1 MTILQTCPTFGI
13 FIGFTLTS
21 FFNVENYWEKT
32 FYLQVLMILPLLVGY
47 LLTPIDYLDLDQ
59 AVLHRK

>member
-1 MTILQTCPTFGI
+1 MTVLQTCPTFGI

-21 FFNVENYWEKT
+21 FFNVENYWELT

-47 LLTPIDYLDLDQ
+47 LLTPIDYLDLDY

>member
-1 MTILQTCPTFGI
+1 MTVLQTCPTFGI

-21 FFNVENYWEKT
+21 FFNVENYWELT

>member
-1 MTILQTCPTFGI
+1 MTVLQTCPTFGI

-21 FFNVENYWEKT
+21 FFNVENYWELP